1 MKVVEITAM
10 HSKRNISVL
19 NTFVFEDKDVLET
32 RKRILRK
39 DGFKYNRHERRYEKY
54 LKCLK
59 VTLTHSFDTLGK
71 DAIQDSLEYEIIKY
85 GYRYIDNGDG
95 TFNVCYDHAQDSYF
109 NEYSWH
115 HVARVREDENTYY
128 IKGEGDSCEG
138 EYYKNEW
145 TFADALINQCGVF

>member
-1 MKVVEITAM
+1 MKVVEITSM

-19 NTFVFEDKDVLET
+19 NTFVFTDKDVLET

-39 DGFKYNRHERRYEKY
+39 DGFKYNRQERRYEKY
-54 LKCLK
+54 LKGLK
-59 VTLTHSFDTLGK
+59 VTLTHSFDTS
-71 DAIQDSLEYEIIKY
+71 IQDSLEYEIIKN
-85 GYRYIDNGDG
+85 GYRYIDNEDG

-128 IKGEGDSCEG
+128 ISCEGDSCEG

>member
-1 MKVVEITAM
+1 M
-10 HSKRNISVL
+10 NIQNIQSVAQ
-19 NTFVFEDKDVLET
+19 NVDKNH
-32 RKRILRK
+32 
-39 DGFKYNRHERRYEKY
+39 DG
-54 LKCLK
+54 
-59 VTLTHSFDTLGK
+59 V
-71 DAIQDSLEYEIIKY
+71 QDSLEYEIIKL

-128 IKGEGDSCEG
+128 ISGEGDSCEG